1 MTWRPSLTNCSDEV
15 VACAPACEGFLRQ
28 GEFDT
33 SFRVQHESG
42 LDRPYQEHLGSLEKA
57 YKRPLS
63 SFVSLNAITRLLIME
78 DHWILMKIRE
88 HFVDILEDQ

>member
-63 SFVSLNAITRLLIME
+63 SFVSLNAIL
-78 DHWILMKIRE
+78 
-88 HFVDILEDQ
+88 